1 MLKITYLV
9 ETKLTCIEWFHSI
22 PSSATFYL
30 HTWGNLTKYRITD
43 AVKSTEHVIVYR

>member
-22 PSSATFYL
+22 PSSETFYL
-30 HTWGNLTKYRITD
+30 HTLGNLTKYRITH
-43 AVKSTEHVIVYR
+43 AVKSTEHIIVYR